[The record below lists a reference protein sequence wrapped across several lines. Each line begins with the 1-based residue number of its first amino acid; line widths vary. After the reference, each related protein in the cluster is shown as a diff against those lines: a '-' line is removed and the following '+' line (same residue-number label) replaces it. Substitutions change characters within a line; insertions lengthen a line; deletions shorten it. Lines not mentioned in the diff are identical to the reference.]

1 MAERYIKVR
10 GKLVAVTEEVYLA
23 YYRQDRKA
31 RFSQEKDQNHGVVSF
46 HNLDTGEMNGEDA
59 IPDLTTPSV
68 EDMVEGKLMAEHLHR
83 CLALLTEGERSLL
96 GKIYFSGQSEYE
108 VAQTLG
114 IPRMTVHN
122 RKVKAL
128 CKLKKMMTK

>member
-1 MAERYIKVR
+1 MAEKYIRIR

-31 RFSQEKDQNHGVVSF
+31 RFSHEKHQRRGVVSF
-46 HNLDTGEMNGEDA
+46 DALDTDEMNGEDA
-59 IPDLTTPSV
+59 IPDLATPSV
-68 EDMVEGKLMAEHLHR
+68 EDVVEDKLMAEQLRH
-83 CLALLTEGERSLL
+83 CLALLPEGERSLL
-96 GKIYFSGQSEYE
+96 EKIYFSGQSEYE

-128 CKLKKMMTK
+128 RNLKKMMTK